1 MKVKKTKIDLND
13 AFVKFSNPAQNPK
26 ESPHITLIRPPILFS
41 AQSYSTPLTLPIGI
55 AYIAA
60 ALEKSNYRV
69 KILDCPGAGID
80 EIRLTPDGKFKI
92 QGIDIDQSIQMI
104 DKNSDIIG
112 VSTMFSQE
120 WPHLRGYINKIRASF
135 PFAKIVVGG
144 EHVTAMP
151 EFSLRDC
158 PAIDFIVKGEGELAF
173 INLVHNLRRGIK
185 EDVNGVVYLKQGNY
199 HESTLAPRLMKI
211 NNMPWPAWHLLNVEA
226 YFKPNFT
233 MGIAHGRNM
242 AILATRGCPYQCTFC
257 SNPTMWTT
265 RYVMRPAS
273 DVVDEIEYYIKK
285 YNVNSIDFYDLTAI
299 VKKDWVMEFTEEL
312 IRRKIKIVW
321 QLPSG
326 TRSEALD
333 EEVIAN
339 LAKTG
344 IALLVYAPESGSPR
358 ILKNIKKKVKLDRLT
373 YSIKMA
379 VKYGII
385 TKSNFIIGFP
395 DETRIDVYRTLLFMW
410 KLALLKMNDSLVS
423 VFSPY
428 PGSEIYDVLRDKGVL
443 LEMND
448 EYFEFLMMQFDFT
461 VTKSVCKRI
470 GSFELLIYRVLGFSV
485 FYGLSYLRCP
495 DRLFRLIRI
504 FLSKGKNFQP
514 NSLFEQRVFDFIVR
528 KRTTQSNFSSQIGN

>member
-265 RYVMRPAS
+265 SYVMRPAS

-443 LEMND
+443 PEMND

>member
-1 MKVKKTKIDLND
+1 
-13 AFVKFSNPAQNPK
+13 
-26 ESPHITLIRPPILFS
+26 
-41 AQSYSTPLTLPIGI
+41 
-55 AYIAA
+55 
-60 ALEKSNYRV
+60 
-69 KILDCPGAGID
+69 
-80 EIRLTPDGKFKI
+80 
-92 QGIDIDQSIQMI
+92 
-104 DKNSDIIG
+104 
-112 VSTMFSQE
+112 
-120 WPHLRGYINKIRASF
+120 
-135 PFAKIVVGG
+135 
-144 EHVTAMP
+144 
-151 EFSLRDC
+151 
-158 PAIDFIVKGEGELAF
+158 
-173 INLVHNLRRGIK
+173 
-185 EDVNGVVYLKQGNY
+185 
-199 HESTLAPRLMKI
+199 
-211 NNMPWPAWHLLNVEA
+211 
-226 YFKPNFT
+226 

-265 RYVMRPAS
+265 SYVMRPAS

-443 LEMND
+443 PEMND